1 MSNHKRREKVNRRV
15 LIAVLYNEMSESQN
29 SRDSDFQAMPL
40 NFKPCFDLE
49 ETDIEEE
56 LSHIV
61 NVLQGEGFDT
71 FKQNIRGRFENLIDV
86 LRERR
91 PDVVFNLVE
100 SSRDSPLQ
108 EMMAAGICEM
118 FGIPYTGA
126 TPLTLGICQR
136 KGLTKQVLL
145 ANGILTPRFKLITD
159 QKSLFRHMLRYPLI
173 VKPGREDGSTGIEND
188 SVVFNLNELKQR
200 VAYVLDEF
208 HPPVIVEEF
217 IEGRELN
224 VSILGSEEL
233 VVLPMSE
240 VDFSEMPESFNNIVT
255 YHAKWEPRTEVYH
268 KTIPV
273 CPAHLTKRVEKH
285 VKEIALKAYKIMGCR
300 DYARIDIRLDRK
312 NNPFVLEVN
321 PNPYLS
327 DGIGFMRSAEA
338 HGLSF
343 GQVLRMIVEFAL
355 RRSKNKTPL
364 QKVTMKNRTCLKANR
379 HKGHRWAQ

>member
-1 MSNHKRREKVNRRV
+1 VDQKVLV
-15 LIAVLYNEMSESQN
+15 GVFYNEMSKSQD
-29 SRDSDFQAMPL
+29 SRDPDFQAMPL

-49 ETDIEEE
+49 EIETEEE

-61 NVLQGEGFDT
+61 NALQGEGFDT
-71 FKQNIRGRFENLIDV
+71 FRENLRGRFENLIDA
-86 LRERR
+86 LRGRR

-100 SSRDSPLQ
+100 SLPDSPLL

-118 FGIPYTGA
+118 FGIPYTGS

-159 QKSLFRHMLRYPLI
+159 QKCLFRHSLRYPLI

-200 VAYVLDEF
+200 VKYVLQEF

-224 VSILGSEEL
+224 ISIWGSEEL
-233 VVLPMSE
+233 VVLPISE
-240 VDFSEMPESFNNIVT
+240 IDFSEVPESFNNIVT
-255 YHAKWEPRTEVYH
+255 YHAKWEPRSEVYH

-273 CPAHLTKRVEKH
+273 CPAHLTKKVEKQ
-285 VKEIALKAYKIMGCR
+285 VKEVALKAYKIMGCR

-327 DGIGFMRSAEA
+327 EGIGFLRSAEA

-343 GQVLRMIVEFAL
+343 SQTLRMIVEFAL
-355 RRSKNKTPL
+355 RRSKNKTPR
-364 QKVTMKNRTCLKANR
+364 QK
-379 HKGHRWAQ
+379 